1 MSVKTKDELLKT
13 FDNIIGENTT
23 DESISFLEDITDTLD
38 TLSKKDETDW
48 KAKYEESE
56 ASWKKKY
63 HDRFFAE
70 AVSSE
75 ETSNELEE
83 DSKPKVRYE
92 DLFKTI

>member
-1 MSVKTKDELLKT
+1 M
-13 FDNIIGENTT
+13 DNFSN
-23 DESISFLEDITDTLD
+23 
-38 TLSKKDETDW
+38 KDETDW

-70 AVSSE
+70 PVSCE
-75 ETSNELEE
+75 ETKTEPEE
-83 DSKPKVRYE
+83 DSKPKVRFE